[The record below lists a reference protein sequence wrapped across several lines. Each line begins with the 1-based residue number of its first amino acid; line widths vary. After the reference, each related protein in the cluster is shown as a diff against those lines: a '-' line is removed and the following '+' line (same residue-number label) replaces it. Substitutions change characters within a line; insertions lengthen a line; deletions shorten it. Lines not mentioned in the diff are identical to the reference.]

1 MSKTDSAAPDASDP
15 PIDGGASPPAS
26 ANVPDGSLDKMLS
39 ILNLFTEANS
49 SITQE
54 DIVASIGCSRATAYR
69 YLKSLSTAGLIG
81 PVHGGAYVV
90 GSRVIELDRLLRLRD
105 PILLAAR
112 GVMVDLAREHK
123 VNVMLCCYYGDKV
136 MCADTEWPDTS
147 YKSSY
152 ERGKPMP
159 MFLGATAKSILAHLT
174 PYQQRNLML
183 WHPAEIREAKLGN
196 DWNEFRAN
204 MRRIR
209 KERVVVSH
217 GEIDNGLIGIGAPIF
232 SVEEKVLG
240 SLVAIVP
247 SEGWVSAKAKLEKLR
262 LAVLASADELT
273 RKLGEG
279 CVDRPPARASRPR
292 RVEG

>member
-1 MSKTDSAAPDASDP
+1 MSKNQSDVFIDRANHSDAN
-15 PIDGGASPPAS
+15 GALAAS
-26 ANVPDGSLDKMLS
+26 APDGSLDKMLS
-39 ILNLFTEANS
+39 ILNLFTEENS

-54 DIVASIGCSRATAYR
+54 NIVTSIGCSRATAYR
-69 YLKSLSTAGLIG
+69 YLKSLSNAGLIG

-90 GSRVIELDRLLRLRD
+90 GSRVIELDRMLRLHD

-112 GVMVDLAREHK
+112 GVMVELAKKQK

-183 WHPAEIREAKLGN
+183 WHPAEIRAAGLGH
-196 DWNEFRAN
+196 DWNEFRSN

-209 KERVVVSH
+209 KDGAVVSH
-217 GEIDNGLIGIGAPIF
+217 GEIDAGLIGIGAPIF
-232 SVEEKVLG
+232 SVDEKVLG

-247 SEGWVSAKAKLEKLR
+247 SKGWVTAKAKLEKLR
-262 LAVLASADELT
+262 LAVQASADDLT
-273 RKLGEG
+273 LKLSEG

-292 RVEG
+292 RSES

>member
-1 MSKTDSAAPDASDP
+1 MSTAVSIFTS
-15 PIDGGASPPAS
+15 SPEFLGVA
-26 ANVPDGSLDKMLS
+26 VPDSSLDKMLR
-39 ILNLFTEANS
+39 ILNLFTEDNS
-49 SITQE
+49 SITQD

-69 YLKSLSTAGLIG
+69 YLKSLSTAGLIR
-81 PVHGGAYVV
+81 PVHGGPYVV

-112 GVMVDLAREHK
+112 DVMVELAGKQK
-123 VNVMLCCYYGDKV
+123 VNVMLCCYYGNKV

-183 WHPAEIREAKLGN
+183 RHPTEIREAGLGA
-196 DWNEFRAN
+196 DWNEFRAT
-204 MRRIR
+204 MRRLR
-209 KERVVVSH
+209 KERVVVSY
-217 GEIDNGLIGIGAPIF
+217 GEIDNGLIGVGAPIF
-232 SVEEKVLG
+232 SIEKKVLG

-247 SEGWVSAKAKLEKLR
+247 SEGWASERAKLGHLQV
-262 LAVLASADELT
+262 AVLEAANKLT
-273 RKLGEG
+273 QQL
-279 CVDRPPARASRPR
+279 V
-292 RVEG
+292 

>member
-1 MSKTDSAAPDASDP
+1 MSTNESDAPPEGAATRS
-15 PIDGGASPPAS
+15 GNGASAGY
-26 ANVPDGSLDKMLS
+26 VPDGSLDKMLS
-39 ILNLFTEANS
+39 ILNLFNEENS

-54 DIVASIGCSRATAYR
+54 GIVASLGCSRATAYR

-105 PILLAAR
+105 PLLLAAR
-112 GVMVDLAREHK
+112 GVMEALARKQK
-123 VNVMLCCYYGDKV
+123 VNVMLCAYYGDKV

-183 WHPAEIREAKLGN
+183 WHPAEIRAAGLGN

-209 KERVVVSH
+209 KDGTVVSH
-217 GEIDNGLIGIGAPIF
+217 GEIDKGLIGIGAPIF
-232 SVEEKVLG
+232 GVEEKVLG
-240 SLVAIVP
+240 SLVAILPADERIV
-247 SEGWVSAKAKLEKLR
+247 GNARLEKLQ
-262 LAVLASADELT
+262 LAVHASADDLT
-273 RKLGEG
+273 RKLAEG
-279 CVDRPPARASRPR
+279 QMDRQPARASRPR
-292 RVEG
+292 RIDG